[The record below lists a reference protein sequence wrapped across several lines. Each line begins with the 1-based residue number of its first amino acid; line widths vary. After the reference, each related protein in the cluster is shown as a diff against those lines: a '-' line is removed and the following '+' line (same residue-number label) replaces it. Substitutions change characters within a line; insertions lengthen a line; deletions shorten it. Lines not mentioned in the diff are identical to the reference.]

1 LKSTQEQIDFQT
13 TILSRF
19 DCIFLVKDV
28 RDTNKDTTIA
38 SHILDLHISGKIDN
52 VEESEISL
60 DDLKKYIAYA
70 KMKSTPKLSME
81 AGELLKNYY
90 VTDRKLVLDNKKQKR
105 KNTIPVT
112 VRQLE
117 AIIRLSEAIAKM
129 SLSTIVNEVHVK
141 EAHRLFQISTLSTAS
156 MGFNINCDIP
166 TDMAPEIIRI
176 EEAIRRRLS
185 IGSKTPYTKL
195 VEELMVRFNSQKAVE
210 YAIINMIKRDELT
223 HLETRKIVQ
232 RKK

>member
-1 LKSTQEQIDFQT
+1 
-13 TILSRF
+13 
-19 DCIFLVKDV
+19 
-28 RDTNKDTTIA
+28 
-38 SHILDLHISGKIDN
+38 
-52 VEESEISL
+52 
-60 DDLKKYIAYA
+60 
-70 KMKSTPKLSME
+70 
-81 AGELLKNYY
+81 
-90 VTDRKLVLDNKKQKR
+90 
-105 KNTIPVT
+105 
-112 VRQLE
+112 
-117 AIIRLSEAIAKM
+117 M